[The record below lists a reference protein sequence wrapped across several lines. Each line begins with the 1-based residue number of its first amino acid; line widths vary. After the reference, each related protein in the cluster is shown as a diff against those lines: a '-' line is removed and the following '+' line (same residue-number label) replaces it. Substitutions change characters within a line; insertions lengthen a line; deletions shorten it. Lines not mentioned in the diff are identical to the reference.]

1 MTKEE
6 AILKMNE
13 LGTSKTPFLFIID
26 FEMES
31 CIVEKLDEINNDD
44 IKFSFNNYSNVE
56 NEDLKQ
62 NIELNVFPPNYSEY
76 LKSFEIVKKNILLGN
91 SYLVNLTFSSK
102 IKTDANLEL
111 IFHQSK
117 AKYKL
122 YYKDKFTFFSPEIF
136 VKIID
141 SKIFSYPMK
150 GTIDASIFDAE
161 NIILN
166 DEKEIAE
173 HYTIVDLI
181 RNDLNIVAKNVKVEK
196 FRYIDF
202 IATNKKNIL
211 QLSSEITGNLDENY
225 NKKIGNIIFSLLPA
239 GSISGAPKK
248 KTVEIIKMAEINKRG
263 YYTGIAGFFDGKN
276 VDSCVIIRYIEK
288 KNDGLYYKSGGG
300 ITFKSNPKNEYNEL
314 IDKIYIPK

>member
-1 MTKEE
+1 MTKKE
-6 AILKMNE
+6 AIFKMNK

-56 NEDLKQ
+56 NKNINQ
-62 NIELNVFPPNYSEY
+62 NIELNVLPPKYDEY
-76 LKSFEIVKKNILLGN
+76 FKSFEIVKDNILLGN
-91 SYLVNLTFSSK
+91 TYLVNLTFSSE
-102 IKTDANLEL
+102 INVNANLES
-111 IFHQSK
+111 IFYQSK

-122 YYKDKFTFFSPEIF
+122 LYKNKFTFFSPEIF

-150 GTIDASIFDAE
+150 GTIDASIPDAKTK
-161 NIILN
+161 ILN

-196 FRYIDF
+196 FRYVDY

-211 QLSSEITGNLDENY
+211 QLSSKISGDLDKNY
-225 NKKIGNIIFSLLPA
+225 NNQIGNIIFSLLPA

-248 KTVEIIKMAEINKRG
+248 KTIEIINMAEKNKRG
-263 YYTGIAGFFDGKN
+263 YYTGVAGVFDGEN
-276 VDSCVIIRYIEK
+276 VDSCVIIRFIEQ
-288 KNDGLYYKSGGG
+288 KNDGLYYRSGGG
-300 ITFKSNPKNEYNEL
+300 ITFKSKPIKEYEEL